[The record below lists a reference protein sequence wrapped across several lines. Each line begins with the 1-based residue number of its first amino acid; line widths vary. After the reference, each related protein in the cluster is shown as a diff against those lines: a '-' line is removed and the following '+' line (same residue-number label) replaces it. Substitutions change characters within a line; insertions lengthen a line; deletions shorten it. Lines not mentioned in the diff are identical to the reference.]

1 VLLADAQGVYREIG
15 KTEMINNNLD
25 PKYAQIVL
33 GFLFAHF
40 VFSKKKKKKGFCVL
54 PSCFFFLMVVLA
66 VCQVCDVG
74 VLFRNGAAAQVCRL
88 GH

>member
-1 VLLADAQGVYREIG
+1 MDVLSKSDPQIQVLLADAQGVYREIG

-40 VFSKKKKKKGFCVL
+40 VFSKKKKKKGFVFCPLV
-54 PSCFFFLMVVLA
+54 SFF
-66 VCQVCDVG
+66 
-74 VLFRNGAAAQVCRL
+74 
-88 GH
+88 

>member
-1 VLLADAQGVYREIG
+1 MDVLSKSDPQIQVLLADAQGVYREIG

-40 VFSKKKKKKGFCVL
+40 VFSKKKKKKRVLCFALLFLFFDGCVGSL
-54 PSCFFFLMVVLA
+54 SSL
-66 VCQVCDVG
+66 
-74 VLFRNGAAAQVCRL
+74 
-88 GH
+88 